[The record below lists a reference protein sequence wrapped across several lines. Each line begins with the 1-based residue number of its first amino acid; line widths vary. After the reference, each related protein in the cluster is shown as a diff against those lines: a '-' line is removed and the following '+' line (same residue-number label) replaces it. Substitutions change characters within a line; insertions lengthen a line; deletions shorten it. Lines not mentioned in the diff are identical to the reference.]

1 MIRKIKFPLHIILT
15 DEDIYFPQ
23 DKVWLSK
30 EQGYW
35 ERNRIYIYTRNS
47 CSIVK
52 WSIFIHELIE
62 MILEKNFKIPHKFSH
77 QIANI
82 FEFLLTLGNNREFF

>member
-1 MIRKIKFPLHIILT
+1 MIKKITFPFYIILT
-15 DEDIYFPQ
+15 DEDIYFPE
-23 DKVWLSK
+23 DKIWLSE

-35 ERNRIYIYTRNS
+35 ERNRIYIYARNS
-47 CSIVK
+47 SSVIK

-62 MILEKNFKIPHKFSH
+62 MILEKKFKIPHKFSH

-82 FEFLLTLGNNREFF
+82 FESIFTLGKNREYF